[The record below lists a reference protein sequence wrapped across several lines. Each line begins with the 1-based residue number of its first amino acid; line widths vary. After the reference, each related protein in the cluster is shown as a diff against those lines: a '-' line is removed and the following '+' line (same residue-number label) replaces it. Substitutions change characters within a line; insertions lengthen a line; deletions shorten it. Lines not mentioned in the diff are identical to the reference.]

1 MLHSLFLMGIPNTG
15 ELLLILFVIIIF
27 FGAKRIPEMFKG
39 IGQGVREFKDATK
52 TPETQQPQY
61 RDQSSTPPVQPPYQ
75 QYPPQ
80 GYPQQP
86 QQQQY
91 PQQGYPQQGGYPQEQ
106 YPQPGQSPQGNPQQ
120 SNPQQGYQQPVPPVY
135 NPNDPNNQPRQ

>member
-1 MLHSLFLMGIPNTG
+1 MHHSLFLMGIPNTG

-52 TPETQQPQY
+52 TPENQQPQY
-61 RDQSSTPPVQPPYQ
+61 RDQAPAPPMQPQNQ
-75 QYPPQ
+75 QYPQQ
-80 GYPQQP
+80 GYS
-86 QQQQY
+86 QQQY
-91 PQQGYPQQGGYPQEQ
+91 PQQGYPQQGYAPEQ
-106 YPQPGQSPQGNPQQ
+106 YPQPGNPQQ
-120 SNPQQGYQQPVPPVY
+120 SNAQQGYPQQGNQQQGYQQPVPPAY